1 MRHLTSHRIAAV
13 TAGASALGLT
23 GIGPAA
29 AADVS
34 APDYPPPPVVEN
46 YRSPPVN
53 YGYPYQPP
61 PARYGYLPP
70 PPPAYYVPGPV
81 YPAPAYGPP
90 VYRPFYGPRVYA
102 ARAWP
107 YGPYWRHYRHRW

>member
-1 MRHLTSHRIAAV
+1 MRHLTRHGIAAA
-13 TAGASALGLT
+13 TAGAIALGT
-23 GIGPAA
+23 VGIRPAA

-34 APDYPPPPVVEN
+34 APDYPPPFVDN
-46 YRSPPVN
+46 YYPP
-53 YGYPYQPP
+53 PP

-70 PPPAYYVPGPV
+70 PPTAYYVPGPV
-81 YPAPAYGPP
+81 YPAPVYGPP